1 MERDFC
7 DLVLGVFEFCGSE
20 GGGRRENLCGWGV
33 FGAAVLCAVWTRAFS
48 RPRFLPLVAIATSHT
63 ANVHTTAPQRLIAS
77 LPHGTHSLPNGQ
89 IMCCWPLPALA
100 ECRLFAVADLQS
112 SIQYSF
118 REHLD
123 TWCLMQFTSK
133 INTPHRKRK
142 KKITTIKSI
151 VPFVDSDFRAKSSE
165 SVVKQMMQ
173 MNSWWKRNWPLYWTI
188 RVELQ
193 FLKEDIVDNSSMGF
207 YRNGRLLNELPKLW
221 AIPTA
226 ILLFSDFGGGIQ
238 SSPSTDSRPSLHF
251 YDLFVIWLVKP

>member
-1 MERDFC
+1 MGPTHF
-7 DLVLGVFEFCGSE
+7 LTVK
-20 GGGRRENLCGWGV
+20 LCV
-33 FGAAVLCAVWTRAFS
+33 VDRCQ
-48 RPRFLPLVAIATSHT
+48 PLQNAD
-63 ANVHTTAPQRLIAS
+63 S
-77 LPHGTHSLPNGQ
+77 LHCSPP
-89 IMCCWPLPALA
+89 
-100 ECRLFAVADLQS
+100 
-112 SIQYSF
+112 YSF
-118 REHLD
+118 RKHLD

-193 FLKEDIVDNSSMGF
+193 FLKEDIADNSSMGF
-207 YRNGRLLNELPKLW
+207 YRNGRLLNKLSKLSQPTQ